1 MQPVWNILPARRVY
15 MSMNETKT
23 ETKSGFRKSRTRII
37 SKETKGGSIMKRL
50 LITAVVLVMPLAGQ
64 QNKTG
69 TKPEGGKAPLS
80 AAEPDTQLAY
90 IQPVENGIINWTEGY
105 IRARGYAVPSE
116 KEKNKAKARLGAERA
131 ATVIAQRNL
140 LEIAKG
146 VYINSETV
154 VEDMML
160 SSDVVVSR
168 VEGVVKGAKM
178 VGQPHWLPDDV
189 VMVEMQMPL
198 YGQNSLL
205 SAVAPNN
212 PTAKPDSQA
221 LKMLSNVPC
230 IVIDGKGVVQ
240 PGLMPRF
247 FDEKGNLVLDLSQI
261 VDPNNPQGIKY
272 VNNLGD
278 VLQCGDQSW
287 VIEALGA
294 VGKGKTDMIV
304 GEKSKDKLSW
314 LKKTGKFLWE
324 AGKTFLMLF

>member
-1 MQPVWNILPARRVY
+1 
-15 MSMNETKT
+15 MNETKT
-23 ETKSGFRKSRTRII
+23 KSGFRRGLNLII
-37 SKETKGGSIMKRL
+37 SKETKGGSIMNRL
-50 LITAVVLVMPLAGQ
+50 LITTVALVVPLVGQ
-64 QNKTG
+64 QTKTV
-69 TKPEGGKAPLS
+69 TKPDRDKSPFAV
-80 AAEPDTQLAY
+80 AEPDTQKAY
-90 IQPVENGIINWTEGY
+90 IQPVENGFINWTEGY

-160 SSDVVVSR
+160 SSDVIVSR
-168 VEGVVKGAKM
+168 VEGVVKGARM
-178 VGQPHWLPDDV
+178 VGQPHWLPDGV
-189 VMVEMQMPL
+189 VMVEMEMPL

-205 SAVAPNN
+205 SAVVPNN
-212 PTAKPDSQA
+212 PTVRPDSQA
-221 LKMLSNVPC
+221 LKALGNVPC
-230 IVIDGKGVVQ
+230 IVIDAKGQVQ

-261 VDPNNPQGIKY
+261 VDPQNPQGIRY

-278 VLQCGDQSW
+278 VLQCGDQAW
-287 VIEALGA
+287 VIEAIGA

-304 GEKSKDKLSW
+304 GEDSKDKLSW
-314 LKKTGKFLWE
+314 LKKAGKFIWE
-324 AGKTFLMLF
+324 AGKMVMMLF

>member
-1 MQPVWNILPARRVY
+1 M
-15 MSMNETKT
+15 T
-23 ETKSGFRKSRTRII
+23 ETKNKSGFSRRLNLII

-50 LITAVVLVMPLAGQ
+50 LITAVALVVPLVGQ
-64 QNKTG
+64 QTKTG
-69 TKPEGGKAPLS
+69 TKPDAGKSPLS
-80 AAEPDTQLAY
+80 VAEPDTQKAY
-90 IQPVENGIINWTEGY
+90 IQPVENGLINWTEGY

-168 VEGVVKGAKM
+168 VEGVVKGARM
-178 VGQPHWLPDDV
+178 VGQPHWLPDGV
-189 VMVEMQMPL
+189 VMVEMEMPL

-205 SAVAPNN
+205 SAVAPSN
-212 PTAKPDSQA
+212 PQTTKPDSQA
-221 LKMLSNVPC
+221 LKAIGDAPC
-230 IVIDGKGVVQ
+230 IVIDAKGQVQ

-247 FDEKGNLVLDLSQI
+247 FDQKGNLILDFSQI
-261 VDPNNPQGIKY
+261 VDPKNPQGIKY
-272 VNNLGD
+272 VKNLGD

-287 VIEALGA
+287 VIEAVGA
-294 VGKGKTDMIV
+294 VGKGKTDMV
-304 GEKSKDKLSW
+304 VSESSKDKLAW
-314 LKKTGKFLWE
+314 LKKAGKFVWE
-324 AGKTFLMLF
+324 AGKTILMLF

>member
-1 MQPVWNILPARRVY
+1 
-15 MSMNETKT
+15 
-23 ETKSGFRKSRTRII
+23 
-37 SKETKGGSIMKRL
+37 MKRL
-50 LITAVVLVMPLAGQ
+50 LITAVALAVPLAGQ
-64 QNKTG
+64 QTKTG
-69 TKPEGGKAPLS
+69 TRPAGDKSPFTV
-80 AAEPDTQLAY
+80 AEPDTQKAY
-90 IQPVENGIINWTEGY
+90 IQPVENGVINWTQGY
-105 IRARGYAVPSE
+105 IRARGYAVVSE
-116 KEKNKAKARLGAERA
+116 KEANKPKARLGAERA

-160 SSDVVVSR
+160 SSDVIVSR

-178 VGQPHWLPDDV
+178 VGQPHWLPDGV
-189 VMVEMQMPL
+189 VMVEMEMPL

-212 PTAKPDSQA
+212 PTTKPDSQA
-221 LKMLSNVPC
+221 LKAIGDAPC
-230 IVIDGKGVVQ
+230 IVIDGKGQVQ

-247 FDEKGNLVLDLSQI
+247 FDEKGNLVLDFSQI
-261 VDPNNPQGIKY
+261 IDPKNPQGIKY
-272 VNNLGD
+272 VNNLSD
-278 VLQCGDQSW
+278 ILQCGDQAW

-304 GEKSKDKLSW
+304 SEKSKDKLSW

-324 AGKTFLMLF
+324 AGKVVMMLF

>member
-1 MQPVWNILPARRVY
+1 
-15 MSMNETKT
+15 MSMTETKT
-23 ETKSGFRKSRTRII
+23 ETRGGTRNVGNLII
-37 SKETKGGSIMKRL
+37 SKETKGGQIMKRL
-50 LITAVVLVMPLAGQ
+50 LITAMAMVVPLAAQ
-64 QNKTG
+64 KAKTG
-69 TKPEGGKAPLS
+69 TRPEGDKSPFTV
-80 AAEPDTQLAY
+80 AEPDTQKAY
-90 IQPVENGIINWTEGY
+90 IQPVENGLINWTQGY
-105 IRARGYAVPSE
+105 IRARGYAVVSE
-116 KEKNKAKARLGAERA
+116 KEANKPKARLGAERA

-146 VYINSETV
+146 VHINSETV

-160 SSDVVVSR
+160 SSDVIVSR

-178 VGQPHWLPDDV
+178 VGQPHWLPDNV
-189 VMVEMQMPL
+189 VMVEMEMPL

-221 LKMLSNVPC
+221 LKVIGNVPC
-230 IVIDGKGVVQ
+230 VVIDGNGMVQ

-278 VLQCGDQSW
+278 VLQCGDQAW
-287 VIEALGA
+287 VIEAIGA
-294 VGKGKTDMIV
+294 IGKTDMV
-304 GEKSKDKLSW
+304 VSEKSKDKLAW
-314 LKKTGKFLWE
+314 LKKAGKFLWE
-324 AGKTFLMLF
+324 AGKTVLMLF